1 MHELVLD
8 FDGKQTA
15 ALIEAGKSP
24 DTPLRA
30 FLARFPARVATPLP
44 PDQLDLPLRAFDLRA
59 WKLGADAV
67 PALPTAN
74 FLSDELDAI
83 HTSFGGAASPS
94 SIIAPESDTPA
105 TPQPSPQPTAPSPQ
119 PPGAAFPAALTD
131 SEAVAQSYAEEIV
144 KIGRYLSNDLSV
156 LVVCDKVLAEHIYRH
171 AVRQSSKHPLLENET
186 AGGEGGEGGM
196 LQRELA
202 GPGTR
207 IVAIGRLLA
216 GIKPNQVLVLR
227 HLDTLAGSGADGPL
241 SQEARLLTEVLYRSQ
256 EFTPTL
262 LGFTDPSLGLPKVL
276 TDRFAVR
283 IELAGLGR
291 DAIPRLVTRQE
302 RERFKRF
309 EAETLFKNVSGFNA
323 VQLRNAMRYLSAN
336 SQPATPA
343 NELMNLIREFKR
355 GSGEEVEI
363 PDVGFNDI
371 GGYEQV
377 KTELFEAIELITG
390 KPPALNLDGSPRP
403 PRDEVP
409 ARPESDA
416 ERERR
421 RKLAPRGFIFHGP
434 PGTGKTL
441 FAKAIAN
448 AMNATI
454 QMVSG
459 PEIMDMWVGKSES
472 NLRRLFAVARRNAPA
487 VIFFDEFD
495 SIAAQRGSSTDGGSR
510 ASNAVVAQLLT
521 ELDGFRADQD
531 ILVIGTTNRLDI
543 IDEALL
549 RPSRFQPIQIPLP
562 DKAARRKIAA
572 IHARSFDA
580 PVDDPYL
587 LDLIAEHT
595 DQFNGDEIR
604 AIFQEIAR
612 MARRGEPISAETY
625 GVQIGLV
632 RKRRDERLIS
642 HIGATRR
649 H

>member
-1 MHELVLD
+1 MYELRLEFRD
-8 FDGKQTA
+8 TTIPQP
-15 ALIEAGKSP
+15 ALLAQPRSP
-24 DTPLRA
+24 DLPLRT
-30 FLARFPARVATPLP
+30 FLTQFPARVAAPLP
-44 PDQLDLPLRAFDLRA
+44 TEWLDLPMRAFRVIQET
-59 WKLGADAV
+59 LGPTAV
-67 PALPTAN
+67 SALPTAGTDL
-74 FLSDELDAI
+74 LSDIGGIHATYVSTTPPARDTQPVPPPNLQSAI
-83 HTSFGGAASPS
+83 PNLQSP
-94 SIIAPESDTPA
+94 D
-105 TPQPSPQPTAPSPQ
+105 
-119 PPGAAFPAALTD
+119 FPAALTD
-131 SEAVAQSYAEEIV
+131 SEAVALAYAQEIV

-156 LVVCDKVLAEHIYRH
+156 LVICDKVLAEHIFRH
-171 AVRQSSKHPLLENET
+171 AVKQSNKRPVLENESV
-186 AGGEGGEGGM
+186 GGEGGEGGSGM
-196 LQRELA
+196 FQREVS

-207 IVAIGRLLA
+207 IAAIGRLLA
-216 GIKPNQVLVLR
+216 GIKPDQALVLR
-227 HLDTLAGSGADGPL
+227 HLDTLAGGGAEGPL
-241 SQEARLLTEVLYRSQ
+241 TQEARLLTEVLYRSQ

-262 LGFTDPSLGLPKVL
+262 LGFADPSLGLPKVL

-302 RERFKRF
+302 RERFASF
-309 EAETLFKNVSGFNA
+309 EPETLFKNVSGFNA
-323 VQLRNAMRYLSAN
+323 IQLRNAMRYLSAS
-336 SQPATPA
+336 SQPNTATTK
-343 NELMNLIREFKR
+343 LMSLIREFKR

-371 GGYEQV
+371 GGYEEV
-377 KTELFEAIELITG
+377 KRELFEAIELITG
-390 KPPALNLDGSPRP
+390 KPPSFNPDGSACL
-403 PRDEVP
+403 PRDEPP

-416 ERERR
+416 ERDRR

-495 SIAAQRGSSTDGGSR
+495 SIAAQRSGSSDGGSR

-549 RPSRFQPIQIPLP
+549 RPSRFQPIEIPLP
-562 DKAARRKIAA
+562 DKVARHKIAA

-587 LDLIAEHT
+587 FELIAEHT
-595 DQFNGDEIR
+595 DLFNGDEIR

-612 MARRGEPISAETY
+612 LARQGKPVSPETY

-632 RKRRDERLIS
+632 RKRRDERTIS
-642 HIGATRR
+642 HMGGVRR
-649 H
+649 RG

>member
-1 MHELVLD
+1 MHEIRLEFID
-8 FDGKQTA
+8 KTIPQP
-15 ALIEAGKSP
+15 ALLAWPRSP
-24 DTPLRA
+24 DLPLRE
-30 FLARFPARVATPLP
+30 FLTRFPARVAAPLP
-44 PDQLDLPLRAFDLRA
+44 VEWLDLPLREFRFIPEP
-59 WKLGADAV
+59 LGSTAV
-67 PALPTAN
+67 HAMPAPLPDGVAMR
-74 FLSDELDAI
+74 SELDDIRTAY
-83 HTSFGGAASPS
+83 S
-94 SIIAPESDTPA
+94 SDLPPARDTP
-105 TPQPSPQPTAPSPQ
+105 PIPHPPSPIPHPPSPD
-119 PPGAAFPAALTD
+119 FPAALTD
-131 SEAVAQSYAEEIV
+131 SEAVALAYAEDLA

-156 LVVCDKVLAEHIYRH
+156 LVICDKVLAEPLFRH
-171 AVRQSSKHPLLENET
+171 AVDQSNKRPVLENEV
-186 AGGEGGEGGM
+186 ADGEGGEGGGM
-196 LQRELA
+196 LQREMA
-202 GPGTR
+202 GPNTR
-207 IVAIGRLLA
+207 IVALGRVLA

-227 HLDTLAGSGADGPL
+227 HLDTLAGGSAEGPL
-241 SQEARLLTEVLYRSQ
+241 TQEARLLTEVLYRGQ
-256 EFTPTL
+256 EIPPTL
-262 LGFTDPSLGLPKVL
+262 LGFADPSLGLPKVL
-276 TDRFAVR
+276 VDRFAVR

-291 DAIPRLVTRQE
+291 DAVPRLVTRQE
-302 RERFKRF
+302 RARFANF
-309 EAETLFKNVSGFNA
+309 EPETLFKNVSGFNA
-323 VQLRNAMRYLSAN
+323 IQLRNAMRYLSAS
-336 SQPATPA
+336 SQPDTPTA
-343 NELMNLIREFKR
+343 KLMSLIREFKR

-371 GGYEQV
+371 GGYEEV
-377 KTELFEAIELITG
+377 KRELFEAIELITG
-390 KPPALNLDGSPRP
+390 KPPTFNPDGSPYL
-403 PRDEVP
+403 PRDDP
-409 ARPESDA
+409 FDRPESDT
-416 ERERR
+416 ERDRR

-495 SIAAQRGSSTDGGSR
+495 SIAAQRSGSSDGGSR

-562 DKAARRKIAA
+562 DKIARHKIAA
-572 IHARSFDA
+572 IHARTFDA

-587 LDLIAEHT
+587 FELIAEHT

-612 MARRGEPISAETY
+612 LARQGKPVSAETY

-642 HIGATRR
+642 HIGGTRR
-649 H
+649 RG